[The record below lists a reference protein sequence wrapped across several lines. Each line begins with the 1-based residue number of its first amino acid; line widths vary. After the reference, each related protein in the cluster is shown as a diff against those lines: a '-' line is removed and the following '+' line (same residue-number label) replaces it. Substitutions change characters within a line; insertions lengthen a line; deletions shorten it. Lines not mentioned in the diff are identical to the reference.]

1 MFQLLFPR
9 FSYTVTITIK
19 DVSISA
25 TASKKKD
32 AKNLAYRNMAIRLEH
47 MSEFSIWNS
56 DLCNCKKGKCQFSKW
71 LIPNLRMGEVLMKLK
86 PQPGTDLLELKKMT
100 RRMRDRWRTKL
111 EEHLYFLGL

>member
-47 MSEFSIWNS
+47 MSVFKIWNS
-56 DLCNCKKGKCQFSKW
+56 DLQIVK
-71 LIPNLRMGEVLMKLK
+71 
-86 PQPGTDLLELKKMT
+86 
-100 RRMRDRWRTKL
+100 RRNVTS
-111 EEHLYFLGL
+111 FQNGLF